1 MRGLFSWDPLFPGRR
16 ESFKRTRML
25 PVAMLIQP
33 VRASECNGGWRS
45 YLSICLVQTRNTGY
59 L

>member
-1 MRGLFSWDPLFPGRR
+1 MSKISKMRRFLVVGNLFPCR
-16 ESFKRTRML
+16 SDL
-25 PVAMLIQP
+25 PVAMPIQP

-45 YLSICLVQTRNTGY
+45 YPPICLVQTRNTGY